1 VPRHR
6 GPPRLPGASGG
17 GARRRQLRRESIS
30 LRLNFAIARLLALAV
45 VLLGSPGDALAV
57 EEIIRDIR
65 VVQNARTEEET
76 VLALAGIA
84 VGDVMERDTLESV
97 RERLNTSGL
106 FSNVNVFWVRRR
118 GGVRIE
124 IVVREKFPWAPVPTF
139 SYTPGNI
146 SGGLLLPHGNLFGR
160 GKRGIVGGRVSTA
173 DSLAILAYRDPAV
186 WGSWLFLQI
195 AGVMQDQ
202 TIPEYSNQAPG
213 VPHPVR
219 ETNLRA
225 FVFNTKL
232 GVAWFGRL
240 RTSVGWGI
248 ERARVRWVR
257 GNEQTFP
264 GSSLLP
270 APAEGGL
277 RGYGEAELTLDFR
290 AREHAVMWGTM
301 LSLSVDQGAPHW
313 GGDRRLRYW
322 KARAN
327 IEQGIKLFRKH
338 NLILTAGGFAGRDM
352 PFWVEN
358 SAGGTNLRGYLHRQ
372 FAGDT
377 HLRTQ
382 LEYHFPLFSISKLD
396 VRGVVF
402 NDAAAIWY
410 RRLPPVDSSGQA
422 YVERGDGRNFLPPAQ
437 LRPGFDRNRDV
448 HTSVGGGLRFFL
460 RSVAIPLVGV
470 DAGYGLPDGPVRMVL
485 IVGV

>member
-1 VPRHR
+1 LIPRIA
-6 GPPRLPGASGG
+6 GLIALAAQVGAPRP
-17 GARRRQLRRESIS
+17 
-30 LRLNFAIARLLALAV
+30 ALAV
-45 VLLGSPGDALAV
+45 G
-57 EEIIRDIR
+57 EIIRDVR

-76 VLALAGIA
+76 VLSLAGIT
-84 VGDVMERDTLESV
+84 VGDVMEADTLEGV

-106 FSNVNVFWVRRR
+106 FANVDVFWARHRD
-118 GGVRIE
+118 GVRVN

-173 DSLAILAYRDPAV
+173 DSLAIVAYRDPAV
-186 WGSWLFLQI
+186 WGSWVQFQI

-202 TIPEYSNQAPG
+202 TIPEYSNQEPS
-213 VPHPVR
+213 VHHPVR
-219 ETNLRA
+219 ETNLRS

-240 RTSVGWGI
+240 RTTVGWGI
-248 ERARVRWVR
+248 DRARVRWVR
-257 GNEQTFP
+257 GNEQPFP

-270 APAEGGL
+270 PPAEGGL
-277 RGYGEAELTLDFR
+277 RGYGEAELTLDLR

-301 LSLSVDQGAPHW
+301 LGFSVDQGAAHW
-313 GGDRRLRYW
+313 GGDRQFRYW
-322 KARAN
+322 KARASV
-327 IEQGIKLFRKH
+327 EHGIKLFRRH
-338 NLILTAGGFAGRDM
+338 NLVLFAGGYSGRDL

-358 SAGGTNLRGYLHRQ
+358 SAGGSNLRGYLHRQ

-377 HLRTQ
+377 HLRTL

-410 RRLPPVDSSGQA
+410 RRLPPVDAGGQA
-422 YVERGDGRNFLPPAQ
+422 YLERGDGRNFLPPAL
-437 LRPGFDRNRDV
+437 LRPGFDRDRDV
-448 HTSVGGGLRFFL
+448 HISAGAGLRFFL
-460 RSVAIPLVGV
+460 RSVAVPLVGV
-470 DAGYGLPDGPVRMVL
+470 DAGYGFPGGPPRVVL